1 LAFVQTQYCKLGIM
15 FRRIGRWFRPIASSP
30 AYGPNDDICTVRLVP
45 EEPLIDAFRRAI
57 CHLGLVGQHP
67 AYVEFGVFNGTS
79 LSCMSKASALEN
91 VPFKLI
97 GLDSFEGL
105 PQDVGHE
112 DAGVWLPGQFAC
124 SRQSSEKCLS
134 RFGLRLDEV
143 ELIGGWYNEL
153 THADLHK
160 VLGDR
165 LASIIMIDCDAYSS
179 AKKALE
185 LITPFLAP
193 KSIIFFDDWRLRNV
207 DLIGGGEYRAFNEW
221 RACNPNWRVER
232 FKSYIRKSEAFSLT
246 AR

>member
-1 LAFVQTQYCKLGIM
+1 VRTHYSKLDVVLK
-15 FRRIGRWFRPIASSP
+15 RLYRQFRPIASSP
-30 AYGPNDDICTVRLVP
+30 PYGPDDDICTVRLVP
-45 EEPLIDAFRRAI
+45 EEPLIDAFRRAVRRLSLI
-57 CHLGLVGQHP
+57 GQHT

-79 LSCMSKASALEN
+79 LACMAKASGLEAT
-91 VPFKLI
+91 PIKMI

-124 SRQSSEKCLS
+124 SRQSAEQCLS
-134 RFGLRLDEV
+134 RFGLRIDQV

-153 THADLHK
+153 THADLQK

-179 AKKALE
+179 AKTALQ

-221 RACNPNWRVER
+221 RACNPNWRVEH
-232 FKSYIRKSEAFSLT
+232 FKSYSRKSEAFSLT